1 MRQTLIITAL
11 GDVIDPSMD
20 AVALRVEG
28 QKSLYVEE
36 AFEIQV
42 RPLANKLHVEEVRP
56 ADRLISGECEYLKIV
71 RKTVDGQTERRLI
84 GWAEHPLFS
93 SCIKC

>member
-1 MRQTLIITAL
+1 
-11 GDVIDPSMD
+11 
-20 AVALRVEG
+20 
-28 QKSLYVEE
+28 
-36 AFEIQV
+36 
-42 RPLANKLHVEEVRP
+42 
-56 ADRLISGECEYLKIV
+56 LKIV